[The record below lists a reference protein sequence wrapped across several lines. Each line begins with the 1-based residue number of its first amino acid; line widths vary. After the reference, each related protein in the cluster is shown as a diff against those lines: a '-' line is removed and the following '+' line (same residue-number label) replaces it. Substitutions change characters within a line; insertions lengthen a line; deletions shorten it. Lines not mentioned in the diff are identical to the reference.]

1 MHTSVEH
8 VNAQKFTSYV
18 LLYYICLCL
27 ILQHLKCY
35 LAWFL
40 ACFNDKANERRR
52 FAGVRR
58 KNIPHE
64 NK

>member
-1 MHTSVEH
+1 MHTSVER

-40 ACFNDKANERRR
+40 ACFNENADEGRRL
-52 FAGVRR
+52 AGVATQEY
-58 KNIPHE
+58 PA
-64 NK
+64 